1 MMRGLRTLAR
11 VMLVSFT
18 RDRISLFFAILFPLF
33 FLVLFGGIFKNQ
45 GASSIPVQQVGAVPL
60 IDGLPPDA
68 RAEVGKVLKLTRSD
82 NEAAAL
88 DTVRKGDAVAT
99 VEQKGDQLVV
109 HYSAAD
115 QVSSG
120 IVQGVLNSLIQQ
132 QNLAA
137 TGRPARYSLVSDQVE
152 DKSLKTIQYVT
163 PGILG
168 WAIASGATAAAAFTL
183 VQWRKN
189 KLLRRLRLTPVGTG
203 AIVTARVGVSIG
215 IALVQTALFIGIA
228 QLPYF
233 GLKLSHYWWM
243 SIPVVIAGTL
253 AFLSIGLLAGAIA
266 KTEEAAALI
275 TNLVVLP
282 MAFLSGAF
290 VPLDFSPPWVRTV
303 ANIFPLKHLV
313 TGTQDVLVRGKGPA
327 SVLPELGILLGFAVV
342 LAAIAV
348 KAFRWEDD

>member
-1 MMRGLRTLAR
+1 MMRGVRTLAR
-11 VMLVSFT
+11 VMVLGFL

-33 FLVLFGGIFKNQ
+33 FLVLFGGIFKDQ
-45 GASSIPVQQVGAVPL
+45 GASAVPVQQIGPVPI
-60 IDGLPPDA
+60 IDSLPPDA
-68 RAEVGKVLKLTRSD
+68 RTELDKVLKITKTND
-82 NEAAAL
+82 EAAAVEA
-88 DTVRKGDAVAT
+88 VRKGDSAAAY
-99 VEQKGDQLVV
+99 QQRGDQLVV
-109 HYSAAD
+109 RYSAAD
-115 QVSSG
+115 QIRSG
-120 IVQGVLNSLIQQ
+120 ILQGVLNSLVQQ
-132 QNLAA
+132 QNQAA
-137 TGRPARYSLVSDQVE
+137 TGRPPRYSLVSEQVE
-152 DKSLKTIQYVT
+152 DKSLKAIQYVT

-189 KLLRRLRLTPVGTG
+189 KLLRRLQLTPVGTG

-215 IALVQTALFIGIA
+215 VALLQTALFIGLA

-233 GLKLSHYWWM
+233 GLQLSHYWWM
-243 SIPVVIAGTL
+243 SIPVILAGTL

-275 TNLVVLP
+275 TNLVILP

-290 VPLDFSPPWVRTV
+290 IPLDFSPKWVQTV

-313 TGTQDVLVRGKGPA
+313 TGVQDVMVRGKGPG
-327 SVLPELGILLGFAVV
+327 SVLPELAILLAFAVV

>member
-1 MMRGLRTLAR
+1 MRGLRTLAR
-11 VMLVSFT
+11 VMLVSFM

-45 GASSIPVQQVGAVPL
+45 GASSIPVQQIGAVPL
-60 IDGLPPDA
+60 IDGLPQDA
-68 RAEVGKVLKLTRSD
+68 RVEINKVFKITRND

-88 DTVRKGDAVAT
+88 DTVRKGDAAAA
-99 VEQKGDQLVV
+99 VEQHGDQLVV
-109 HYSAAD
+109 HYAAAD

-120 IVQGVLNSLIQQ
+120 IVQGVLNSLVQQ

-137 TGRPARYSLVSDQVE
+137 SGRPPRYSLTSDQVE
-152 DKSLKTIQYVT
+152 DKSLKAIQYVT

-203 AIVTARVGVSIG
+203 AIVTARVGVSVG
-215 IALVQTALFIGIA
+215 IALVQTAVFIGIA

-290 VPLDFSPPWVRTV
+290 VPLDFSPHWVRVV
-303 ANIFPLKHLV
+303 ANVFPLKHLV

-327 SVLPELGILLGFAVV
+327 SVLPELGILLAFAVV

>member
-1 MMRGLRTLAR
+1 
-11 VMLVSFT
+11 
-18 RDRISLFFAILFPLF
+18 
-33 FLVLFGGIFKNQ
+33 
-45 GASSIPVQQVGAVPL
+45 
-60 IDGLPPDA
+60 
-68 RAEVGKVLKLTRSD
+68 
-82 NEAAAL
+82 
-88 DTVRKGDAVAT
+88 
-99 VEQKGDQLVV
+99 
-109 HYSAAD
+109 
-115 QVSSG
+115 
-120 IVQGVLNSLIQQ
+120 
-132 QNLAA
+132 
-137 TGRPARYSLVSDQVE
+137 VSDQVE
-152 DKSLKTIQYVT
+152 DKSLKAIQYVT

-189 KLLRRLRLTPVGTG
+189 KLLSRLRLTPVGTG
-203 AIVTARVGVSIG
+203 AIVSARVGVSIG
-215 IALVQTALFIGIA
+215 IALVQTALFLGIA

-290 VPLDFSPPWVRTV
+290 VPLDFSPAWVRTV
-303 ANIFPLKHLV
+303 ANVFPLKHLV

-327 SVLPELGILLGFAVV
+327 SVLPELGILLAFAVV